1 MLGIQWRE
9 RGTFERWQASRL
21 RSERVPRSLES
32 VHAYMILDNTGFPE
46 ISVHFPHIFSYF
58 PIFPHSLRKFSEKIL
73 SFPHTVLKFQ
83 YKNRFVLHGTALTFG
98 FTFES
103 RSPLY
108 VPNLRSRILPNVP
121 SIVWESGEQIPRHLL
136 RSRHQPEVCEILL
149 GSRNQI

>member
-1 MLGIQWRE
+1 VAKKAKFPAFLNHTME
-9 RGTFERWQASRL
+9 GTWNVERWQASRL

-32 VHAYMILDNTGFPE
+32 VHAYMILDNTGFSE

-103 RSPLY
+103 RPPLY
-108 VPNLRSRILPNVP
+108 VPNVRSRILPHVP
-121 SIVWESGEQIPRHLL
+121 SIV
-136 RSRHQPEVCEILL
+136 
-149 GSRNQI
+149 